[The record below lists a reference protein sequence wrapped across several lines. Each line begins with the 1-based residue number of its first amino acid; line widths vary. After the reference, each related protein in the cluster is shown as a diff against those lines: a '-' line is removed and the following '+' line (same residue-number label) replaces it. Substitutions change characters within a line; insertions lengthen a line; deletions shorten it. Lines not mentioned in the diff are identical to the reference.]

1 MVRVASATIPWE
13 KDMPVYEYQ
22 CSNCVN
28 QFTALGSISHYQS
41 PATCPECGELSPRI
55 FNTAPRLNT
64 MSPGR
69 RKAFQVNEKSAH
81 EPGVR
86 NKHHCGSSCGCG
98 TSKTAS
104 KEASAPKIKQQNGK
118 RPWMLGH

>member
-1 MVRVASATIPWE
+1 
-13 KDMPVYEYQ
+13 MPIYEYQ

-28 QFTALGSISHYQS
+28 TFSAQNSVSNYQQ
-41 PATCPECGELSPRI
+41 PASCPECGGLAPRI
-55 FNTAPRLNT
+55 VSTPPQLNA
-64 MSPGR
+64 MNPSL

-86 NKHHCGSSCGCG
+86 HKHHCGSSCGCG
-98 TSKTAS
+98 SSTKPTDA
-104 KEASAPKIKQQNGK
+104 ATQQAPALVAKQQLGK